1 MKICVA
7 IVHKDFFF
15 LNIRGRRI
23 FSPPFSFDGYAQSP
37 LDEINPDAVINDFA
51 RNFTKA
57 LTLSRELRTIE
68 RAKTEIPLSSF
79 NERTENLSFSGMKEP
94 VSHLPFSLSDLKNDS
109 KRAKM
114 QLLRCF
120 KKELSYEQKTLFS
133 GRVAVSAGYG
143 IGN

>member
-1 MKICVA
+1 M
-7 IVHKDFFF
+7 
-15 LNIRGRRI
+15 
-23 FSPPFSFDGYAQSP
+23 
-37 LDEINPDAVINDFA
+37 
-51 RNFTKA
+51 
-57 LTLSRELRTIE
+57 RTIE

-133 GRVAVSAGYG
+133 GRVPVSAGYG